1 MLSDASGRA
10 FISARFFG
18 RALKVKV
25 SVRGVVS
32 TSPGV
37 PSRFAPGSFADEP
50 PLFVP
55 LVFVPPVFVPLLG
68 LSVPSSSFEHDVR
81 LSDSKAN
88 AIKKNFLIIVNS
100 FLVIMLSM

>member
-55 LVFVPPVFVPLLG
+55 PVFVPLLG